1 MKYKTIKAIGLALK
15 AKVITE
21 EEAIKAYKLLKV
33 NKETQKLVKQLNAA
47 ANTVGFKRLGQVFYN
62 FLFYTLSIRGW
73 GFLCAVQNVV
83 WQKYVD
89 KMLITLF
96 VHSI

>member
-47 ANTVGFKRLGQVFYN
+47 ANTVGFKRLG
-62 FLFYTLSIRGW
+62 
-73 GFLCAVQNVV
+73 
-83 WQKYVD
+83 
-89 KMLITLF
+89 
-96 VHSI
+96 